1 MKVSIDGLRR
11 SATGSMNKLADE
23 IESIAKYLPGWKIE
37 ELFESFDEAARD
49 VDIFNCVYSDKIE
62 MFSDLSKK
70 IEVRRLGES
79 A

>member
-11 SATGSMNKLADE
+11 SATGSMNALADQ
-23 IESIAKYLPGWKIE
+23 IE
-37 ELFESFDEAARD
+37 EIACDLPDWQKDRLFEAFNDAARN

-62 MFSDLSKK
+62 MFRDLSDE
-70 IEVRRLGES
+70 IEVRRLGED

>member
-11 SATGSMNKLADE
+11 SATGSMNNLANE
-23 IESIAKYLPGWKIE
+23 IESIAEYLPEWKRD
-37 ELFESFDEAARD
+37 ELFESFDDAARN

-62 MFSDLSKK
+62 MFSDLSEK